1 MKRITDVQEV
11 KKVLDKA
18 TVKVPVNKIIPL
30 SVVDGPG
37 NRTSIFLQKCNI
49 ACAYCHNPETQ
60 RMCIGCGICVEQC
73 PVQALTWNQAADEN
87 SNLNEVVN
95 ESDRNKPDDKALR
108 ILWNPVECVQCD
120 TCIRVCP
127 NFASPKIRYMDAL
140 EVFGE
145 VKKNIP
151 FIRGITVSGGECT
164 LYPEFLME
172 LFTYMKTENL
182 TCYIDSNGCVDLAKY
197 PELMELCDKVMLD
210 VKAWDNERFHALTG
224 GSNVIVK
231 RNLVFLAKR
240 HQLEEVRIVCLEP
253 EVDVDAAIEG
263 IAETVR
269 EYLEE
274 FTLKLIAFRN
284 HGVRT
289 ELSGRKTPSI
299 EQMEK
304 WREIAR
310 ENGFSNI
317 SIV

>member
-1 MKRITDVQEV
+1 MKRAAKGQEV
-11 KKVLDKA
+11 RKVLDEA
-18 TVKVPVNKIIPL
+18 RVKVPVNKIIPL

-60 RMCIGCGICVEQC
+60 RMCTGCGICVEQC
-73 PVQALTWNQAADEN
+73 PVQALTFRQASDEN
-87 SNLNEVVN
+87 PVWETVNQPDSSQSGGNLPGV
-95 ESDRNKPDDKALR
+95 
-108 ILWNPVECVQCD
+108 IWNPAKCVECD
-120 TCIRVCP
+120 TCIRACP
-127 NFASPKIRYMDAL
+127 DFASPKIHYMDAM
-140 EVFGE
+140 EIFEE

-164 LYPEFLME
+164 LYPEFLRE
-172 LFTYMKTENL
+172 LFAYMKTENL
-182 TCYIDSNGCVDLAKY
+182 TCYIDSNGCVDLAEY
-197 PELMELCDKVMLD
+197 PEMLELCDKVMLD
-210 VKAWDNERFHALTG
+210 VKAWDDEKFRSLTG

-231 RNLVFLAKR
+231 RNLIFLAER

-253 EVDVDAAIEG
+253 EVDVEAAIRG
-263 IAETVR
+263 VAETVR
-269 EYLEE
+269 DYVEE

-289 ELSGRKTPSI
+289 ELSGRQSPSL

-304 WREIAR
+304 WRETAR

-317 SIV
+317 CIV

>member
-1 MKRITDVQEV
+1 MKQVQDSIVKQVQDGIVKRMTEEREV
-11 KKVLDKA
+11 KKIPDETA
-18 TVKVPVNKIIPL
+18 VKVPVNKIIPL

-60 RMCIGCGICVEQC
+60 RMCSGCGICVDQC
-73 PVQALTWNQAADEN
+73 PVQALKPN
-87 SNLNEVVN
+87 SNEPRV
-95 ESDRNKPDDKALR
+95 
-108 ILWNPVECVQCD
+108 LWNPAICVQCD

-127 NFASPKIRYMDAL
+127 NFASPKIRYMDAR
-140 EVFGE
+140 EVFEE
-145 VKKNIP
+145 VKQNIP

-164 LYPEFLME
+164 LYPEFLRE

-182 TCYIDSNGCVDLAKY
+182 TCYIDSNGCVDLGKY
-197 PELMELCDKVMLD
+197 QELMELCDKVMLD
-210 VKAWDNERFHALTG
+210 VKAWDDETFRSLTG
-224 GSNVIVK
+224 SSNVIVK
-231 RNLVFLAKR
+231 KNLIFLAKR

-253 EVDVDAAIEG
+253 EVDVEMAIKG
-263 IAETVR
+263 IAEAVGD
-269 EYLEE
+269 YLEE

-289 ELSGRKTPSI
+289 ELSGRQTPSL

-310 ENGFSNI
+310 VNGFSNI
-317 SIV
+317 CIV